1 MKLTNHTLEEL
12 NTAVKTLIEFNK
24 IFGSPHK
31 NTELCFGIT
40 TAGQSIKIDFFIDYY
55 EHQNNQNAWQGVVVV
70 RDNTFRK
77 LISEVQDII
86 EQYNDIEGYDS
97 EDDYNW
103 ANDNKNNW

>member
-12 NTAVKTLIEFNK
+12 NTTVKTLIGFNK

-40 TAGQSIKIDFFIDYY
+40 IAGQSIKIDFFIDYY
-55 EHQNNQNAWQGVVVV
+55 EHQNNQDVWQSIVVV
-70 RDNTFRK
+70 RENTFRK
-77 LISEVQDII
+77 LISEVQDVI
-86 EQYNDIEGYDS
+86 EQYNDIEGYDC

-103 ANDNKNNW
+103 ANKEAF

>member
-12 NTAVKTLIEFNK
+12 NAAVKTLIEFNK

-55 EHQNNQNAWQGVVVV
+55 EHQNNQDVWESLVVV
-70 RDNTFRK
+70 RGNEFRD
-77 LISEVQDII
+77 LIRHVQDVI
-86 EQYNDIEGYDS
+86 EQYNNIEGYDS
-97 EDDYNW
+97 EEDYNYI
-103 ANDNKNNW
+103 NDRKNNW

>member
-12 NTAVKTLIEFNK
+12 NTTVKTIIEFNK

-40 TAGQSIKIDFFIDYY
+40 TAGLSIKIDFFINYY
-55 EHQNNQNAWQGVVVV
+55 EFQNNQDVWQSIVVV

-77 LISEVQDII
+77 FISEVQDVI

-103 ANDNKNNW
+103 ENDKQDW